1 MHSNPAFCSLQYKI
15 SEAAA
20 QTSVT
25 TMQVIVVNLII
36 FTATRNHVRKPLTA
50 IAVTFENIQPLSRNL
65 RNNLPVNG
73 IAAAPSTSASRYH
86 VQNVH
91 TSPCKRN
98 ADSATIKSAGIILK
112 ICLVIVSGFINPYS
126 PIF

>member
-15 SEAAA
+15 SETAA

-50 IAVTFENIQPLSRNL
+50 IAVTFENIQPLS
-65 RNNLPVNG
+65 
-73 IAAAPSTSASRYH
+73 
-86 VQNVH
+86 
-91 TSPCKRN
+91 
-98 ADSATIKSAGIILK
+98 
-112 ICLVIVSGFINPYS
+112 
-126 PIF
+126 